1 MNITFLL
8 NVQINSKQLMIFT
21 INANVLS
28 SKKLFMN
35 IRFLKN
41 SLINTDIFNFSNV
54 LFFLTQIYL
63 PLMKSTRKL
72 IIAKKA
78 NIYLPALRFK
88 IYILY
93 QNVCCQSGGQSWIC
107 LFHVKHHM
115 DFSTNY
121 PCPSITHGKIT
132 LVEQKLKLSVLL
144 AKEDYQFGKH
154 NRSSVWV
161 STEFIF
167 C

>member
-1 MNITFLL
+1 MFIHQLKLLLSFPRISDFFFTEKHTMLSSEKSFMNITFLL
-8 NVQINSKQLMIFT
+8 NFLINSKQLMIFT

-28 SKKLFMN
+28 SKKFFMN

-93 QNVCCQSGGQSWIC
+93 QNVCCQSGY
-107 LFHVKHHM
+107 V
-115 DFSTNY
+115 
-121 PCPSITHGKIT
+121 
-132 LVEQKLKLSVLL
+132 
-144 AKEDYQFGKH
+144 
-154 NRSSVWV
+154 
-161 STEFIF
+161 
-167 C
+167 